1 MALSPVTEDQLSPES
16 GGCRVVA
23 SKIFVSTLRV
33 DAYVGIYAHERGR
46 SQPLVI
52 DVELDA
58 AVAGA
63 ELLSDTVNYELVAEA
78 ARSLAASGHIG
89 LVETFAE
96 MLARA
101 CLADPRVTR
110 ARVRVDK
117 PQALAPHAASAGVEV
132 VLVRT

>member
-1 MALSPVTEDQLSPES
+1 MGLSPVAEDQISPDT

-58 AVAGA
+58 AVTGA
-63 ELLSDTVNYELVAEA
+63 EHLSETVNYELVAEA

>member
-1 MALSPVTEDQLSPES
+1 LALSPVAEEAQSPEAP
-16 GGCRVVA
+16 GYRVVA
-23 SKIFVSTLRV
+23 SKIFVSALRV
-33 DAYVGIYAHERGR
+33 DAHVGIYAHERGR

-63 ELLSDTVNYELVAEA
+63 EHLSETVNYELVAEA
-78 ARSLAASGHIG
+78 ARSLATSGHIG

-101 CLADPRVTR
+101 CLADPRVSR

-132 VLVRT
+132 ILVRT

>member
-1 MALSPVTEDQLSPES
+1 MALSPVTEDQMSPDTA
-16 GGCRVVA
+16 GCRVVA

-33 DAYVGIYAHERGR
+33 DAYVGIYVHERGR

-63 ELLSDTVNYELVAEA
+63 EHLSETVNYELVAEA
-78 ARSLAASGHIG
+78 ARTLAASGHIG

-96 MLARA
+96 LLARA

-132 VLVRT
+132 ILVRT

>member
-1 MALSPVTEDQLSPES
+1 MALSPVAEDQPTPEAC
-16 GGCRVVA
+16 GFRVVA
-23 SKIFVSTLRV
+23 SKIFVSSLRV

-63 ELLSDTVNYELVAEA
+63 EQLSETVNYELVAEA

-101 CLADPRVTR
+101 CLADPRVSR

-132 VLVRT
+132 VLLRT

>member
-1 MALSPVTEDQLSPES
+1 MALSPLAEDQVSPDT

-63 ELLSDTVNYELVAEA
+63 EHLSETVNYELVAEA

>member
-1 MALSPVTEDQLSPES
+1 MALSPVAEDQLAPES

-63 ELLSDTVNYELVAEA
+63 EHLSETVNYELVAEA

>member
-1 MALSPVTEDQLSPES
+1 MALSPVAEDQPTPEA
-16 GGCRVVA
+16 GGFRVVA
-23 SKIFVSTLRV
+23 SKIFVSSLRV

-63 ELLSDTVNYELVAEA
+63 EQLSETVNYELVAEA

-101 CLADPRVTR
+101 CLADPRVSR

-132 VLVRT
+132 VLLRT

>member
-1 MALSPVTEDQLSPES
+1 MALSLVAEDQVSPDT

-63 ELLSDTVNYELVAEA
+63 EHLSETVNYELVAEA

-101 CLADPRVTR
+101 CLADPRVAR

>member
-1 MALSPVTEDQLSPES
+1 MALSPVTDPTQPLEAAPA
-16 GGCRVVA
+16 RVVA
-23 SKIFVSTLRV
+23 TKIFVSGLRI
-33 DAYVGIYAHERGR
+33 DAQIGVYAHERGR
-46 SQPLVI
+46 TQPLI
-52 DVELDA
+52 LDVELDA
-58 AVAGA
+58 AIAGPTHLA
-63 ELLSDTVNYELVAEA
+63 ETVNYELVAEA

-96 MLARA
+96 EVARA
-101 CLADPRVTR
+101 CLGDPRVSR